1 MATHGSVG
9 EFNPDRED
17 WISYTERLT
26 QYFVANGISEEGEK
40 RKAILLSSCGA
51 ATYQLIRN
59 LVAPKKPT
67 EKIFDEIVTLVKDHH
82 QPRPSTIV
90 QRFNFH
96 TRTQKPNE
104 TISDFVAQLRKLSEY
119 CEFGDTL
126 EDMLRDRL
134 VCGCKDHRLQCK
146 LLAEADLS
154 FDKALKIA
162 KAVEAAEKE
171 AKGLQDVP
179 GAPVNRLGRGI
190 PVRKQSTR
198 PGHSTP
204 NQPQKGLLTASC
216 YRCGAKHK
224 ASDCKFR
231 EAECRYCKKKG
242 HIAKVCLSKAKA
254 QQNQTRTGQLHQS
267 TDAAGDETLEYS
279 LFHTQGQSS
288 AAPIQVT
295 LAVNGVN
302 MTMELDTGA
311 TLSVISEETY
321 HKLFPV
327 ETAPALKTSKA
338 QLKTYTGEVIPILG
352 EIEVEVQ
359 YKGQHSEQKLLVVAG
374 KGPSLL
380 GRDWLSQIKLDWNQ
394 LNHLQ
399 TSGMSASCQ
408 QILDR
413 HKIVFEDKLGKVE
426 GFEAK
431 FHINPDV
438 QPRFHKARP
447 VPYALQPKVEASL
460 RKLEADGVI
469 KPVQFSQWA
478 APIVPVLKPDGS
490 VRICGDYKVT
500 LNQAAKTDTYPLPKI
515 EDLFT
520 SLDKLFSK
528 MDLASAYLQI
538 PLDEQSKE
546 YTTINTHKGLY
557 CYNRLPF
564 GVASA
569 PSIFQR
575 TMENILQG
583 IGHVSVYLDD
593 ILVTGATEQEHL
605 ENLDTVL
612 SRLETAGMRLKRNK
626 CAFLLSAVEYLGHK
640 ISAKGLQPTDD
651 KIQAIRRAPAPADVS
666 QLKSFLG
673 LVNYY
678 CKFLPNLSNTLAPLY
693 RLLQKKVKWIWGPEQ
708 EKAFQAAKGSLTSDS
723 LLVHFDPAKK
733 LILAADASPYGLG
746 AVLSHRLSDGTDKPI
761 AFASRTLAAAEKK
774 YSQIE
779 KEGLAIIFGVKRF
792 HQYLFGRPF
801 IIMSDHKPLKHLFSE
816 SQTTPTLASA
826 RLQRWS
832 LTLGAYDYIIEYKPG
847 HQHSN
852 ADMLSRLPLPD
863 KPAEVP
869 IPGETILVLDML
881 NSLPVTAEHI
891 KQWTNRD
898 TVLSRVRTMIQ
909 RGWQDSSE
917 PDLMPYQRRKN
928 ELSVHDGCV
937 LWGCR
942 VIVPPA
948 GREKITQELHEGH
961 PGVTRMKALARS
973 FVWWPQLDKDI
984 EELVKNCEDCQQ
996 SRHLPPVAPLQPWEW
1011 PQRPW
1016 VRVHADYAGP
1026 FMNKYFLILVDSHS
1040 KWIEVKPV
1048 NNATST
1054 VTIDQLRSI
1063 FATHGIPE
1071 MLVTD
1076 NGSVFTSEEFEKFTK
1091 QNGIRH
1097 VKSAPYHPAS
1107 NGLVERAVQTFK
1119 EFMKKMKSGSIEAN
1133 VSRFLLQ
1140 YRITPHSTTGISPS
1154 EMLMGRRPRSC
1165 LDLIIPD
1172 ISKRVIGKQQIQKAN
1187 HDHRGKQRTLNV
1199 GDSVNVRNFAA
1210 TGDNWLPGSIV
1221 ESLGPLSFRVK
1232 LSDGRLVK
1240 RHIDH
1245 ILFCPDNHS
1254 QQIQS
1259 DAYDWLDPP
1268 HISQTNS
1275 TEQSIQPT
1283 ESPEQSLPRRSSR
1296 VSVPPQRYGQTKTS
1310 QT

>member
-1 MATHGSVG
+1 M
-9 EFNPDRED
+9 
-17 WISYTERLT
+17 
-26 QYFVANGISEEGEK
+26 
-40 RKAILLSSCGA
+40 
-51 ATYQLIRN
+51 
-59 LVAPKKPT
+59 
-67 EKIFDEIVTLVKDHH
+67 
-82 QPRPSTIV
+82 
-90 QRFNFH
+90 
-96 TRTQKPNE
+96 
-104 TISDFVAQLRKLSEY
+104 
-119 CEFGDTL
+119 
-126 EDMLRDRL
+126 
-134 VCGCKDHRLQCK
+134 
-146 LLAEADLS
+146 
-154 FDKALKIA
+154 
-162 KAVEAAEKE
+162 
-171 AKGLQDVP
+171 
-179 GAPVNRLGRGI
+179 
-190 PVRKQSTR
+190 
-198 PGHSTP
+198 
-204 NQPQKGLLTASC
+204 
-216 YRCGAKHK
+216 
-224 ASDCKFR
+224 
-231 EAECRYCKKKG
+231 
-242 HIAKVCLSKAKA
+242 
-254 QQNQTRTGQLHQS
+254 
-267 TDAAGDETLEYS
+267 
-279 LFHTQGQSS
+279 
-288 AAPIQVT
+288 
-295 LAVNGVN
+295 
-302 MTMELDTGA
+302 
-311 TLSVISEETY
+311 
-321 HKLFPV
+321 
-327 ETAPALKTSKA
+327 
-338 QLKTYTGEVIPILG
+338 
-352 EIEVEVQ
+352 
-359 YKGQHSEQKLLVVAG
+359 
-374 KGPSLL
+374 
-380 GRDWLSQIKLDWNQ
+380 
-394 LNHLQ
+394 
-399 TSGMSASCQ
+399 
-408 QILDR
+408 
-413 HKIVFEDKLGKVE
+413 
-426 GFEAK
+426 
-431 FHINPDV
+431 
-438 QPRFHKARP
+438 
-447 VPYALQPKVEASL
+447 
-460 RKLEADGVI
+460 
-469 KPVQFSQWA
+469 
-478 APIVPVLKPDGS
+478 
-490 VRICGDYKVT
+490 
-500 LNQAAKTDTYPLPKI
+500 
-515 EDLFT
+515 
-520 SLDKLFSK
+520 
-528 MDLASAYLQI
+528 
-538 PLDEQSKE
+538 
-546 YTTINTHKGLY
+546 
-557 CYNRLPF
+557 
-564 GVASA
+564 
-569 PSIFQR
+569 
-575 TMENILQG
+575 
-583 IGHVSVYLDD
+583 SVYLDD

-693 RLLQKKVKWIWGPEQ
+693 RLLQKKVKWNWGPEQ
-708 EKAFQAAKGSLTSDS
+708 QKAFQAAKGSLTSDS

-852 ADMLSRLPLPD
+852 ADMLSRL
-863 KPAEVP
+863 
-869 IPGETILVLDML
+869 LVLDML

-909 RGWQDSSE
+909 RGWQDSNE
-917 PDLMPYQRRKN
+917 TDLMPYQRRKN

-984 EELVKNCEDCQQ
+984 EELVKNCDDCQQ

-1011 PQRPW
+1011 PQRPR

-1221 ESLGPLSFRVK
+1221 ESLGPLSFCVK

-1240 RHIDH
+1240 RHIGH
-1245 ILFCPDNHS
+1245 ILVRPDNHS

-1283 ESPEQSLPRRSSR
+1283 ELPEQSLPRRSSR
-1296 VSVPPQRYGQTKTS
+1296 VSVPPQCYGQTKTS